1 VSKIIQEVFPELVW
15 NDELEAKAARDR
27 RATELQQQGY
37 ICVYENLFT
46 VSGHRVFLLKASL
59 PEPVEKLS
67 TNPRT
72 RSVPRP
78 KRSHTPQA
86 FEER

>member
-1 VSKIIQEVFPELVW
+1 MSKIIQEVFPELIW

-27 RATELQQQGY
+27 RAVELQAQGY

-46 VSGHRVFLLKASL
+46 VAGHRVFLLKASR
-59 PEPVEKLS
+59 PEPVEKLAS
-67 TNPRT
+67 NRRD
-72 RSVPRP
+72 RSAPRP
-78 KRSHTPQA
+78 KRSRPPQA

>member
-1 VSKIIQEVFPELVW
+1 MSKAIQEVFPELVW
-15 NDELEAKAARDR
+15 NDEIEAKAARDR
-27 RATELQQQGY
+27 RAAELQQQGY

-46 VSGHRVFLLKASL
+46 VAGHRVFLLKASL
-59 PEPVEKLS
+59 PESVEKLS
-67 TNPRT
+67 SNPRV

-78 KRSHTPQA
+78 RRSTPQA

>member
-1 VSKIIQEVFPELVW
+1 MSKTIQEVFPELVW

-27 RATELQQQGY
+27 RAVELQEQGY

-46 VSGHRVFLLKASL
+46 VAGYRVFLLKASR
-59 PEPVEKLS
+59 PEPIEKLEAS
-67 TNPRT
+67 RKG
-72 RSVPRP
+72 RAIPRP
-78 KRSHTPQA
+78 RRSRPPQA

>member
-1 VSKIIQEVFPELVW
+1 MSKIIQEVFPELVW

-46 VSGHRVFLLKASL
+46 VAGHRVFLLKASL
-59 PEPVEKLS
+59 PESIEQRS
-67 TNPRT
+67 GNPKA

-78 KRSHTPQA
+78 RRSHTPQA

>member
-1 VSKIIQEVFPELVW
+1 VSKTIQEVFPELVW

-27 RATELQQQGY
+27 RAAELQEQGY
-37 ICVYENLFT
+37 ICIYENLFT
-46 VSGHRVFLLKASL
+46 VAGHRVFLLKASR

-67 TNPRT
+67 TNRKD
-72 RSVPRP
+72 RAIPRP
-78 KRSHTPQA
+78 RRARPPQA